1 MGFKKNKQ
9 LNNSINV
16 LGQGGSIDFPY
27 VCDVVINDE
36 YLEITSK
43 EMEPYRFTRD
53 SVDYIQVLATTSEW
67 VKYRIH
73 FFEKKD
79 FNIVIPVSLEDGVNP
94 NFIKFDDL
102 FSDLM
107 LYGRAIKIKHRKKPI
122 PPVVEEVVEPV
133 IEEPAPVEE
142 APIIEEVTE
151 PVVEETPTETVTEEV
166 VPEVEEVVE
175 ETPVETVE
183 EPVAEEVIN
192 EEQPLVEE
200 VKEEAPVEETPV
212 EEVAPIAEETPVEE
226 VAPVEETV
234 TETVEEP
241 TEESVEAEE
250 EIVEEEAP
258 SRIDPR
264 IFRMIGKELTAK
276 RTYVNEFV
284 AIGKNEIFIIKEN
297 IEGRWFLKAKRT
309 NVTAL
314 ITEEELEKIFGIK
327 N

>member
-107 LYGRAIKIKHRKKPI
+107 LYGRAIKIKHRKKPV
-122 PPVVEEVVEPV
+122 PPVIEEVVEPV
-133 IEEPAPVEE
+133 VEEPAPIEE

-151 PVVEETPTETVTEEV
+151 PVVEETPTEPVTEEV
-166 VPEVEEVVE
+166 VPEVEEAVE

-183 EPVAEEVIN
+183 EPVIEEVIN

-212 EEVAPIAEETPVEE
+212 EEVPPVAEET
-226 VAPVEETV
+226 VA
-234 TETVEEP
+234 ETVEES
-241 TEESVEAEE
+241 TEETVETEE
-250 EIVEEEAP
+250 EIVEEETP